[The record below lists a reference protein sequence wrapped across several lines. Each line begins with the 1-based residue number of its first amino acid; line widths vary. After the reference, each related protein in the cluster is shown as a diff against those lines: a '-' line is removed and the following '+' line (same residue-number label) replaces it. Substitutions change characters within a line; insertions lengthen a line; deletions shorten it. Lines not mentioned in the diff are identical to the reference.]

1 MTPVLEQGA
10 ESVLGYFPP
19 SDWYD
24 YYTGKLTVLETE
36 EGKWVNLPSP
46 IDHIPL
52 HIRGGYII
60 PMQQHALTT
69 TAARL
74 KPFGV
79 IVAPDRNG
87 NARGD
92 LFYDDGE
99 TDLSQDKYYFATFS
113 LQDNVL
119 RMDVE
124 KNNYADMSTKV
135 LDDIRIFVTLPANV
149 KLNFIINDQVL
160 VSEADIQYDAT
171 QIVLSNLN
179 LAMDKS
185 FTLEWEVEDF
195 WPPGSLGP
203 IIDCSL
209 DILEITQAQCQ
220 ARRCLY
226 VERGPFIPK
235 CFIPETAGGYTVT
248 ENVDNK
254 YTLQPH
260 DALFELFPNEV
271 NELEVT
277 VTHGNALGGREFRMT
292 RLIVRYIEHISI
304 LS

>member
-1 MTPVLEQGA
+1 M
-10 ESVLGYFPP
+10 LGYFPP

-24 YYTGKLTVLETE
+24 YYTGKLTALENE
-36 EGKWVNLPSP
+36 DGKWLTLPSP

-52 HIRGGYII
+52 HVRGGFII

-69 TAARL
+69 TEART

-79 IVAPDRNG
+79 IVAPDRDG
-87 NARGD
+87 DARGE

-99 TDLSQDKYYFATFS
+99 TDLSQNKYYFATFS

-135 LDDIRIFVTLPANV
+135 LDDMRIFVTLPANV

-160 VSEADIQYDAT
+160 VSSTDIIYEAN
-171 QIVLSNLN
+171 QIILSNLN
-179 LAMDKS
+179 LPMDKS

-209 DILEITQAQCQ
+209 DILDITQAECE

-226 VERGPFIPK
+226 VERSPFVPK

-248 ENVDNK
+248 ERVDNK
-254 YTLQPH
+254 YTLMPH
-260 DALFELFPNEV
+260 DQLFELFPDEV

-277 VTHGNALGGREFRMT
+277 VTHGSALGGREFRMT
-292 RLIVRYIEHISI
+292 RLIVYNRLFIKF
-304 LS
+304 LFL